1 MSMKMKLLFLAA
13 LKAIPA
19 KKKCTVLVRTGQ
31 YSSKPEIKNKL
42 IQITEDEGVTYGS
55 PVL

>member
-1 MSMKMKLLFLAA
+1 MKMKLLFLAA

-19 KKKCTVLVRTGQ
+19 KKKCTILVRTGQ
-31 YSSKPEIKNKL
+31 YSSNPEIKNKL